1 MVRLKL
7 PMDEADVLFDAD
19 MLTVKPT
26 FRPIGQ
32 PPPPG
37 LPRDPLT
44 PQQQADALR
53 RIQAQAEERVRLGLQ
68 LLKATE
74 GYTARQRQMIDQLR
88 AEQEQLRQ
96 HLENDIAKTLQT
108 YDQWMAKFDA
118 KFTAVLQQME
128 RRLDDLASRCDRTEQ
143 IAATLLQRVEQ
154 LLSAGSGGSGGSQAK
169 LGQASPS
176 TSKTARKPKPA
187 RPSRSKGSTRP
198 VATSAAPTTSLV
210 PTDIAPSG
218 SPVPTTMTQQADC
231 SEASSAAGATVP
243 APGPGS
249 APAPAAAAE
258 NTPIAE
264 PIPDPAAH
272 REYTRILNELL
283 GEDNEAQ

>member
-1 MVRLKL
+1 
-7 PMDEADVLFDAD
+7 MDVADVLFDVD
-19 MLTVKPT
+19 MLTAKPT

-32 PPPPG
+32 APPPG

-53 RIQAQAEERVRLGLQ
+53 RIQVQAEERVRLGLQ

-154 LLSAGSGGSGGSQAK
+154 LLSASSGGAAGSGGSGAK
-169 LGQASPS
+169 SGQASSSRPRA
-176 TSKTARKPKPA
+176 ARKPKPA
-187 RPSRSKGSTRP
+187 RPPRREPTHPAAIAGASVSQTLTDSVSGRASVP
-198 VATSAAPTTSLV
+198 ATMAEQRANRAETS
-210 PTDIAPSG
+210 P
-218 SPVPTTMTQQADC
+218 
-231 SEASSAAGATVP
+231 AAGATAP
-243 APGPGS
+243 AADPGI
-249 APAPAAAAE
+249 APAPASAAE
-258 NTPIAE
+258 NTPAAE
-264 PIPDPAAH
+264 PIPDPTAH
-272 REYTRILNELL
+272 LEYTRILNELL
-283 GEDNEAQ
+283 GQEDEAQ